1 MSLDV
6 IFQLL
11 DTYRYWVLFPLAF
24 FEGPMVGFIV
34 GVFIALGYLNP
45 IGAYAVLILGDMVP
59 DTLYYYLGKYGKR
72 LTFVARLENK
82 IGVYQNHFERIQS
95 LWWNHTGKTMFISK
109 LAYGLSTPFLISAGA
124 TSLPFRRFFSYAI
137 IVIFTQYAVIMF
149 LGYHFGNSL
158 TLFTDVYMRV
168 SYIVAGVLVLGIVYY
183 IWLSRYVK
191 QRFIADENQE
201 LE

>member
-1 MSLDV
+1 MSIDV

-11 DTYRYWVLFPLAF
+11 DTYRYWVLLPLAF
-24 FEGPMVGFIV
+24 FEGPMVGFVV

-45 IGAYAVLILGDMVP
+45 IGAYAVLILGDMIP
-59 DTLYYYLGKYGKR
+59 DTLYYHLGRYGKR
-72 LTFVARLENK
+72 FKFVARIENK
-82 IGVYQNHFERIQS
+82 AGVYQNHLEHMRS

-109 LAYGLSTPFLISAGA
+109 LAYGLSTPFLISAGI
-124 TSLPFRRFFSYAI
+124 TGLPFKRFFLYAI
-137 IVIFTQYAVIMF
+137 VVTLSQYAVIMF

-168 SYIVAGVLVLGIVYY
+168 SYIIAGVLVLGIVYY

-191 QRFIADENQE
+191 KRFVEEENGG
-201 LE
+201 